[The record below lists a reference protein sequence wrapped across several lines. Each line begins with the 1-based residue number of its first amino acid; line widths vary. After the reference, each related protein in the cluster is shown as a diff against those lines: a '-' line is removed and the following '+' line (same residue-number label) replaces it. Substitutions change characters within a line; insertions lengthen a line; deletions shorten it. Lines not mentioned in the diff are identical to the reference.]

1 LSNQNIIIIIIIIII
16 ASKYLERKGG
26 IYGMEEKMVG
36 SLCPKRKALKK
47 RPHTIQ
53 THDKY

>member
-1 LSNQNIIIIIIIIII
+1 LSNQNIIIIIII

-36 SLCPKRKALKK
+36 SLCPKRIALKK
-47 RPHTIQ
+47 KTPHNSDTL
-53 THDKY
+53 